1 MADEA
6 DPEKE
11 MTFWDHT
18 AELAQRMKTIL
29 YTIVVVTILMMVF
42 PANLSFM
49 TNPLDSY
56 QPLIGAVLGII
67 RAQLLPPGVQ
77 LIGVELTAPIE
88 LYVVASIMFGMMF
101 SAPVIVY
108 EIHRFVNPALYKRER
123 QMVYPFILSTAIL
136 MIIGAFFGY
145 LVAAPLALRGMLFFF
160 PIAGAEPLISVMDFY
175 MVVLVMV
182 VMTAA
187 MFTLPVFIVVLV
199 RLGLMG
205 TGFLRRNRKYVYP
218 ALLVATMAITPGDPG
233 IVGNIAIF
241 LPIVALMEGGI
252 YVARRYETPE
262 EEASSPT
269 FRCEH
274 CGHESGATFLFC
286 PRCGKAKA

>member
-6 DPEKE
+6 DPEKG
-11 MTFWDHT
+11 MTFWEHT

-56 QPLIGAVLGII
+56 EPLIGGVLRII

-88 LYVVASIMFGMMF
+88 LYVVSSIMFGMMF
-101 SAPVIVY
+101 SAPVIVF

-136 MIIGAFFGY
+136 MIIGGFFGY
-145 LVAAPLALRGMLFFF
+145 FVAAPLALRGMLFFF

-187 MFTLPVFIVVLV
+187 MFTLPVFIVVFV

-241 LPIVALMEGGI
+241 LPIVVLMEGGI
-252 YVARRYETPE
+252 YVAKRYETPE
-262 EEASSPT
+262 EEVTPAT

-274 CGHESGATFLFC
+274 CGHESEATFLFC